1 MTEKSVSASSLL
13 SSVLPVICAAGLLW
27 VGSTIQNYGIDLAKM
42 SSDLDHMNRNINTL
56 SDERQRL
63 SRVIQDA
70 ELRREE
76 TKSRLVIIERRIS
89 RMESDISRYKAII
102 RSTKSG
108 TPSKKGG

>member
-1 MTEKSVSASSLL
+1 MSTSSLF
-13 SSVLPVICAAGLLW
+13 SSVLPVLCAAGLLW

-42 SSDLDHMNRNINTL
+42 SSDLDHMNHNINIL

-76 TKSRLVIIERRIS
+76 TKSRLVIIERRIL
-89 RMESDISRYKAII
+89 RVENDISSYEGAVR
-102 RSTKSG
+102 G
-108 TPSKKGG
+108 TTPKTQSPRA